1 MAATGVAAAST
12 MSLAS
17 CGSGGPGGDD
27 EVTLK
32 LVAAEYGAQG
42 KPNSSKHYWD
52 KLARAFEKK
61 NPGIKIDVQT
71 YLWDHV
77 DAKVAEMVKQ
87 GEAPDLAQIGAYAVY
102 AARDQLYSADQLLTI
117 SAQANF
123 VPAIAQPGE
132 YRRVQYGLPFVS
144 SSRLLFYNKDLF
156 EQAGLDPDEAPGSWA
171 EIKAA
176 AKALKAA
183 GVKIPYGLP
192 LGREEPQAEAL
203 LWMLGNGGGYTDKV
217 GSYTIDSDQN
227 VATFDWIRKN
237 LTGAG
242 LTNNAPGETNRREIA
257 KAFNEGKAGMIFGHP
272 TFMREAREKGIELG
286 ISKRL
291 PGRSGPMEAT
301 MGVVDWMM
309 AFKQNG
315 RRKEI
320 GTFLDF
326 VFEDDNVLEFTSQ
339 YDLLPTTTSAVQ
351 KMNSLPRHT
360 ELKPFLDQLQSAEF
374 YPAGKTSWA
383 AVNQAV
389 KENIG
394 KAADPGGDPEQV
406 LGKIQNEAQ
415 KASSME

>member
-1 MAATGVAAAST
+1 

-17 CGSGGPGGDD
+17 CGSGGPGGD

-32 LVAAEYGAQG
+32 LVAAEYGAPG
-42 KPNSSKHYWD
+42 KPDSSQHYWE

-61 NPGIKIDVQT
+61 HPGIKIDVQT
-71 YLWDHV
+71 YLWDDV
-77 DAKVAEMVKQ
+77 DAKVAEMVKE
-87 GEAPDLAQIGAYAVY
+87 GKAPDLAQIGAYAVY
-102 AARDQLYSADQLLTI
+102 AAQDQLYSADQLLTI

-123 VPAIAQPGE
+123 IPAIAAPGE
-132 YRRVQYGLPFVS
+132 YRRVQYGLPFTS
-144 SSRLLFYNKDLF
+144 SSRLLFYNKTLF
-156 EQAGLDPDEAPGSWA
+156 ERAGLDPDAAPESWA

-217 GSYTIDSDQN
+217 GSYTIDSNNN
-227 VATFDWIRKN
+227 VETFDWIRKN

-242 LTNNAPGETNRREIA
+242 LTNNAPGETNRRDIA
-257 KAFNEGKAGMIFGHP
+257 EAFTKGEAGMIFGHP
-272 TFMREAREKGIELG
+272 TFMREIRAKNIKFG

-291 PGRSGPMEAT
+291 PGREGPMEAT

-320 GTFLDF
+320 GAFLDY
-326 VFEDDNVLEFTSQ
+326 VFQDDKVLEFAEQ
-339 YDLLPTTTSAVQ
+339 YALLPTTTSAVQ
-351 KMNSLPRHT
+351 KMTAQRGST
-360 ELKPFLDQLQSAEF
+360 ELKPFLDQLQTAEF

-389 KENIG
+389 KDNIG
-394 KAADPGGDPEQV
+394 KAADPGGDPEKV